1 MNNDKR
7 FGRVDK
13 EGKKYFMLTL
23 NEFGKWEQIP
33 ISFLLNEGNND
44 EISGQFVSSMWFNIK
59 IPENDFEIII
69 VGIQCELVAKE
80 IPELLSFLNHSE
92 YQERKMYE
100 NVMIHYILKKSII
113 NDIRERLLDSENG
126 GSEHFKDKVGN
137 NEIGFSF
144 IVTKKNNQIVESMY
158 SPCFILNKN
167 Y

>member
-1 MNNDKR
+1 
-7 FGRVDK
+7 
-13 EGKKYFMLTL
+13 
-23 NEFGKWEQIP
+23 
-33 ISFLLNEGNND
+33 
-44 EISGQFVSSMWFNIK
+44 MWFNTK

-69 VGIQCELVAKE
+69 VGIQSELVTKE
-80 IPELLSFLNHSE
+80 IPELLSLLNHSE